1 MSKANRKL
9 KKKKADKWVDQ
20 HNKEEGEGGKKE
32 VGRRTKFL
40 GVSILGKWVVV
51 TQSLE
56 LL

>member
-9 KKKKADKWVDQ
+9 KKKKKADKWVDQ
-20 HNKEEGEGGKKE
+20 HNKEEGKGERKKWGE
-32 VGRRTKFL
+32 TKFL
-40 GVSILGKWVVV
+40 GVSVLGEWVVM

>member
-1 MSKANRKL
+1 MSKANRQL

-20 HNKEEGEGGKKE
+20 HNKEEGEGERKKWGE
-32 VGRRTKFL
+32 TKFL
-40 GVSILGKWVVV
+40 GVSVLGEWVVV